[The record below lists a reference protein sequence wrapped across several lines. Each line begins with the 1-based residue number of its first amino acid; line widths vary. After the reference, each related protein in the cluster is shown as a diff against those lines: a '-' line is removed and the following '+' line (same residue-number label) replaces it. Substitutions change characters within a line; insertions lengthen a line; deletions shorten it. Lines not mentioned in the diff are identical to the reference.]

1 MSDTRATEDQPDLI
15 TPPDG
20 VSGGASAAKPAEPEE
35 QTEAST
41 GEFDAAWAVLEA
53 LTDPNL

>member
-1 MSDTRATEDQPDLI
+1 MSEVKPVEDSHLVV
-15 TPPDG
+15 PPDG
-20 VSGGASAAKPAEPEE
+20 KSGGASAAKPAKPEE

-53 LTDPNL
+53 LTDPNY